1 MGHVNSY
8 EVYQVRYH
16 LLCNDTEPLTRM
28 PISWVDPNV
37 TMDPYCDKP
46 WAL

>member
-1 MGHVNSY
+1 MGDINSDAI
-8 EVYQVRYH
+8 YQVCDTLAVGSVGLNVRY
-16 LLCNDTEPLTRM
+16 
-28 PISWVDPNV
+28 SWVDPNV